1 MSSTEHSFSAPN
13 PRFERARAERFGYST
28 SALKPPVELTQEP
41 DRPTTV
47 GAVAITEEKNTK
59 ANGDKMASDEDY
71 IAFLDKANEDPS
83 KGVANT
89 QSNNQKVELKAVDSG
104 VEVPAVL
111 KKVTK
116 DAFYVSD
123 ADEPFLPVYLKG
135 AGKGLPDEG
144 LFLLSN
150 CYGCFMLIALCSYI
164 CEAGEPPQS

>member
-1 MSSTEHSFSAPN
+1 VSSREYSFSAPN
-13 PRFERARAERFGYST
+13 RRFEREGAEILGYST

-47 GAVAITEEKNTK
+47 GTVAITEEENTK
-59 ANGDKMASDEDY
+59 AKGDKMASDEDY
-71 IAFLDKANEDPS
+71 SAFLDKANEDPS

-89 QSNNQKVELKAVDSG
+89 QSKDQKVELKAVDSG

-123 ADEPFLPVYLKG
+123 ADEPFVPVCLKG

-144 LFLLSN
+144 LFSSCQLLWLFYANS
-150 CYGCFMLIALCSYI
+150 FM
-164 CEAGEPPQS
+164 